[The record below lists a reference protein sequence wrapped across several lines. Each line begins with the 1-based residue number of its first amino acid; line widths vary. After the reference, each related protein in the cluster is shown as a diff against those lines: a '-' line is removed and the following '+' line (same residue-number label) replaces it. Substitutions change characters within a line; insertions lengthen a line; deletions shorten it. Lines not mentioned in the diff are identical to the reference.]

1 MTDGLL
7 PPYGEPVGDRADD
20 ARVLEVFVNDEPA
33 LVHSPLL
40 HLEGAVLVAG
50 GDMAAAM
57 RIAPRTFIVRV
68 DLPADLEPVRR
79 AVQLSLGAAG
89 IRCVDSECLLAAPV
103 AIQVIGLRTSTWD
116 LWGADIDEAFAELR
130 AAAAGEWADLFPQGP
145 PPVPGPGPADGGI
158 PV

>member
-40 HLEGAVLVAG
+40 HLEGATLVAA
-50 GDMAAAM
+50 GDMATAM

-68 DLPADLEPVRR
+68 DLPADLEPARR
-79 AVQLSLGAAG
+79 AVQLALGAAG
-89 IRCVDSECLLAAPV
+89 IRLVAGECLLAAPI
-103 AIQVIGLRTSTWD
+103 AIQVLGLRTSTWD
-116 LWGADIDEAFAELR
+116 LWGADLDEAFAELR
-130 AAAAGEWADLFPQGP
+130 AAAAGEWDDLFPQGP
-145 PPVPGPGPADGGI
+145 PPVPGPGPGDGGLT
-158 PV
+158 V